1 MKKIFA
7 LVAMMFI
14 CHASFSQIHVK
25 ENSFRKIDGYVMLD
39 KQNHT
44 DMNNSPMALI
54 KISTEN
60 IKAEERARFEFK
72 GNLATFFD
80 VQLMT
85 GEIYLY
91 ISTTATFIEI
101 IHPDYG
107 KTEYWLPETLC
118 DFCGY
123 EMVVV
128 GDFKSDEK
136 EVAKVLSNYL
146 IIKTD
151 QANAMIYIDDEFVDK
166 NNINEPLTIGNT
178 YKWRV
183 ECPLYHA
190 RSGEVT
196 ITEGAPISIEVK
208 MRPAYGFLKVNSN
221 PEKADVYVE
230 DKLVGTTPYA
240 SKEMQSGTYQI
251 EIRKKGYPV
260 KKQEVTITDGM
271 TTELDIDMSDAAA
284 AFATLNYGFSTA
296 PQHSLGLT
304 FGMVKKFGWYFSA
317 MTGLSFDAFNTVA
330 TCDELGNVDG
340 ETQIYSG
347 NTANSRLSF
356 IAGAMF
362 RPVNILALKLGA
374 GYGTRTLAWETADG
388 SYIANEAY
396 SVSGVDINAGVQLF
410 LNKLSLSIDCVT
422 TNAKY
427 SEIKIGVGVVF

>member
-1 MKKIFA
+1 MKKFLLVIFA
-7 LVAMMFI
+7 LISLNV
-14 CHASFSQIHVK
+14 FSQINVK
-25 ENSFRKIDGYVMLD
+25 EGSFHKIDGYLMLD
-39 KQNHT
+39 KEDHRDINWK
-44 DMNNSPMALI
+44 PMALI

-60 IKAEERARFEFK
+60 ITAEQRAKFVFK
-72 GNLATFFD
+72 GNLETYFD
-80 VQLMT
+80 VEFKV

-91 ISTTATFIEI
+91 LTARAATFIEI

-340 ETQIYSG
+340 EMQIYSG
-347 NTANSRLSF
+347 STANSRLSF

-374 GYGTRTLAWETADG
+374 GYGT
-388 SYIANEAY
+388 
-396 SVSGVDINAGVQLF
+396 
-410 LNKLSLSIDCVT
+410 
-422 TNAKY
+422 
-427 SEIKIGVGVVF
+427 